1 MFSLRWNQVVTVLQ
15 YQNVVQT
22 PAQDRHFM

>member
-1 MFSLRWNQVVTVLQ
+1 MFSLRWNQVVTALQ

-22 PAQDRHFM
+22 PAEDLHFT